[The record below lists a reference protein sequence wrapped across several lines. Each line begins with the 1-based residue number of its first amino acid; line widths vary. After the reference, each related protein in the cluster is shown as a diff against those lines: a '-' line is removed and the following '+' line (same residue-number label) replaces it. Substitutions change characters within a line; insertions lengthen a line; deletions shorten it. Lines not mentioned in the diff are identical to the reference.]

1 MKIALKLVP
10 FHLKKDW
17 RLIRTVESAIKKEA
31 ELARCT
37 FEEAAGRISEGI
49 YRRHKRGQAVDIFYF
64 MDARWHSDCPK
75 CGAAKIEK
83 SGKYGPFIG
92 CSAYPKCDYSES
104 IPEIVLSEK

>member
-31 ELARCT
+31 ERAGCT
-37 FEEAAGRISEGI
+37 LEEAAHIISEGKW
-49 YRRHKRGQAVDIFYF
+49 RRHERGEAVDIFYF
-64 MDARWHSDCPK
+64 MYARWHNDCPK
-75 CGAAKIEK
+75 CGAAKIDK
-83 SGKYGPFIG
+83 SGKHGPFIG

-104 IPEIVLSEK
+104 IPETSA